1 MFVLFGSVMSQMLF
15 LLSYVST
22 SNSFPKPLS
31 SREEKIELE
40 KMKAGDI
47 SARNT
52 LIEKNLR
59 LVAYIA
65 KKYNMTN
72 YEADDLI
79 SIGTIGLIKA
89 INTFN
94 DEKGIRLATYASR
107 CIENE
112 ILMVIRGGKKFSNE
126 ISLEEPIGTDK
137 EGNEISFLD
146 IVSRD
151 DEDVIER
158 VELSAQI
165 KKMYGVLE
173 KVLNEREKTV
183 IRYRYGLE
191 DYPEKTQREIAKML
205 GISRSYVSRIEKKA
219 LIKMR
224 REFEKMEY

>member
-1 MFVLFGSVMSQMLF
+1 MFVLFGSVMSQVLF

-22 SNSFPKPLS
+22 SNSFPKPLGAKEE
-31 SREEKIELE
+31 REALE
-40 KMKAGDI
+40 KMKTGDM

-65 KKYNMTN
+65 KKYNSVN
-72 YEADDLI
+72 VEADDLI

-94 DEKGIRLATYASR
+94 ADKGIRLATYASR

-112 ILMVIRGGKKFSNE
+112 ILMVIRGGKKFANE

-146 IVSRD
+146 IVSQD

-173 KVLNEREKTV
+173 KVLTNREKTV

-191 DYPEKTQREIAKML
+191 GYAEKTQREIAKLL

-219 LIKMR
+219 LGKMR
-224 REFEKMEY
+224 KEFEDQE